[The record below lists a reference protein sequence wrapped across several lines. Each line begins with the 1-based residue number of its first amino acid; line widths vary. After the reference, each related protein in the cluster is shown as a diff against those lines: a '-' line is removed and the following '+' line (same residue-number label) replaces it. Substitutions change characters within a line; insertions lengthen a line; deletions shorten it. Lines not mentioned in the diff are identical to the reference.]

1 LARVEMVRQSDDRSN
16 VRTEECLRLM
26 AAFVA
31 LKDRKARATLVK
43 LAEEYAAFESD
54 SLLTFVTD
62 RKNDR

>member
-1 LARVEMVRQSDDRSN
+1 
-16 VRTEECLRLM
+16 M